1 MKVDKAVILVEI
13 EKKVYQVD
21 IENHLVINFLASY
34 SLQNGNNI
42 NVFEAPKNIYFPEK
56 LIK

>member
-1 MKVDKAVILVEI
+1 MKIDKAVILVEI

-34 SLQNGNNI
+34 SFQIGHNI

-56 LIK
+56 KV